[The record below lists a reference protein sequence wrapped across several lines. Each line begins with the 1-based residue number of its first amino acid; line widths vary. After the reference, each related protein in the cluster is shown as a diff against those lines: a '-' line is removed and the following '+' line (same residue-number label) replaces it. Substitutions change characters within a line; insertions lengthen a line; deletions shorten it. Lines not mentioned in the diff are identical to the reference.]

1 MDPKK
6 ASDILEEEAHRLID
20 ATTSRKLVV
29 GLSGGADSTMVL
41 LVACKAR
48 ELSPD
53 ISVEAVHCI
62 HGLDADDPIWF
73 EHCTKLCRK
82 LNVTLFTP
90 KLNIVYG
97 GGKSPEDVSRAE
109 RYRAL
114 LEHTS
119 NGEVL
124 LLGHQSDDQV
134 ENFILALKR
143 GSGPY
148 GLSGMQYKISDQR
161 GTIIRPLLHY
171 TKKEITDIIES
182 IGFSHVF
189 DISNTYLKF
198 ERNFVRLEVLP
209 LLRTRFKGVD
219 KAILRSAKLC
229 SYEHDLALRFAR
241 GYFDKAFI
249 KEQNC
254 LDFSLFDVNDVPL
267 ALMVI
272 RLFLEK
278 YLVMPPELNA
288 VEECLNLCLISD
300 DQFGEVRFDG
310 LSVRRFKSGL
320 YAVFN
325 FTDPEKKL
333 YTIKKDDTLTLGSF
347 CYEMTENA
355 KELFTDGL
363 VLDFTSKGSLKI
375 KPDQRCHSREL
386 KKLFMEYRIPVWE
399 RARHPVLRRVF
410 DGQIVGVGSLFSATP
425 SDIKRKINEP
435 LLLIKNLKNF

>member
-6 ASDILEEEAHRLID
+6 ALKILEEEARRLIEA
-20 ATTSRKLVV
+20 ATSKKLVV

-48 ELSPD
+48 ELSCD

-73 EHCTKLCRK
+73 DHCTRLCQK
-82 LNVTLFTP
+82 LNVPLFTP

-114 LEHTS
+114 LEHTQ

-148 GLSGMQYKISDQR
+148 GLSGMQYKVSDQR
-161 GTIIRPLLHY
+161 GTIIRPLLCY

-182 IGFSHVF
+182 LGFSHVF

-229 SYEHDLALRFAR
+229 SYEHDLALRFAKV
-241 GYFDKAFI
+241 YFEKAFN
-249 KEQNC
+249 KEQNS
-254 LDFSLFDVNDVPL
+254 LDFSLVDVHDTPL

-278 YLVMPPELNA
+278 YLAMPPELNA

-300 DQFGEVRFDG
+300 DQFGEVRFEG
-310 LSVRRFKSGL
+310 LSVRRFKNRL

-333 YTIKKDDTLTLGSF
+333 YTLKKDDSLIIGSF
-347 CYEMTENA
+347 RYEMTEKA

-363 VLDFTSKGSLKI
+363 VLDFTSKGSLRI
-375 KPDQRCHSREL
+375 KPDERCHSREL
-386 KKLFMEYRIPVWE
+386 KKLFMEYGVPVWE
-399 RARHPVLRRVF
+399 RARQPVLRRILDSQV
-410 DGQIVGVGSLFSATP
+410 VGVVSLFSVTP
-425 SDIKRKINEP
+425 SDMGRKINSA
-435 LLLIKNLKNF
+435 LLAIERAE